1 MLMKKVWD
9 KGKRRVCAKKEKGV
23 SIVKGREGKDIQV
36 HQRKIK
42 KKIY

>member
-1 MLMKKVWD
+1 VIKV
-9 KGKRRVCAKKEKGV
+9 KEGFVPKKEKGV
-23 SIVKGREGKDIQV
+23 FIVKGREGRDMQV